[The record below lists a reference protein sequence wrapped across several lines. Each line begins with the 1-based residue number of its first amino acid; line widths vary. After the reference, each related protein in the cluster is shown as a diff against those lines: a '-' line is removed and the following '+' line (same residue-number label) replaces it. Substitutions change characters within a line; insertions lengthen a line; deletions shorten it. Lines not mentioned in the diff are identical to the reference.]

1 MVALK
6 FLLGVAAAGGAIVA
20 LGAAQH
26 PAALSQVS
34 PGLWEIAGIPGAK
47 SPLRECVADPIVLA
61 QLEHRKRNCA
71 RKASSDS
78 GSVTVINYTCSAG
91 DFGSS
96 KMTVITPRS
105 MRIETQ
111 GISANLPFNYVLQAR
126 RVGDCPAR

>member
-6 FLLGVAAAGGAIVA
+6 FLLGVAAGGCAILV

-26 PAALSQVS
+26 STALSQVS

-47 SPLRECVADPIVLA
+47 TPLRECVADPIVLA
-61 QLEHRKRNCA
+61 QLEHRKRQCA
-71 RKASSDS
+71 RKATSDS
-78 GSVTVINYTCSAG
+78 ASQTVINYTCSAG

-96 KMTVITPRS
+96 KMTVLTPRS

-126 RVGDCPAR
+126 RVGDCPPR

>member
-1 MVALK
+1 MGALK
-6 FLLGVAAAGGAIVA
+6 FLLAVVAAGGALLV
-20 LGAAQH
+20 LGAAQQS
-26 PAALSQVS
+26 AALSQVS

-61 QLEHRKRNCA
+61 QIEHRKRSCS
-71 RKASSDS
+71 RKATSDT
-78 GSVTVINYTCSAG
+78 GSQTVVNYTCSAA

-111 GISANLPFNYVLQAR
+111 GISDNLPFNYVLQAR

>member
-1 MVALK
+1 MVAWK
-6 FLLGVAAAGGAIVA
+6 FLLGVAGAVGAILV
-20 LGAAQH
+20 LSAAQQS
-26 PAALSQVS
+26 AALSQVS

-47 SPLRECVADPIVLA
+47 TPLRECVADPIVLA
-61 QLEHRKRNCA
+61 QLEHRKRNCS
-71 RKASSDS
+71 RKATSDN
-78 GSVTVINYTCSAG
+78 GSQTVINYTCSAG

-111 GISANLPFNYVLQAR
+111 GISDNLPINYVLQAR